1 MEDSEGH
8 SSAHQGSGDGAMST
22 MNLYATLGLSPEDV
36 DALAQIPENEISV
49 ETLPYLIMK
58 LKAKRAKQEEQGQAS
73 PKGDSCQEDTDDGDL
88 SKQDSPPE
96 VPRRS
101 NSHCDTDYRRAEIH
115 SRPERTE
122 SRRGSR
128 HTRPSMEKPSDSQQ
142 KIPFS
147 YQVDDF
153 HGVVPKIYPH
163 TCSLCLCM
171 LNSNKVS
178 FVIFQN
184 SCCWTVFLLSF

>member
-1 MEDSEGH
+1 
-8 SSAHQGSGDGAMST
+8 MST

-49 ETLPYLIMK
+49 ETLPYLIMQ

-73 PKGDSCQEDTDDGDL
+73 PKRDSRQEDTDGIL
-88 SKQDSPPE
+88 SKRDSPPA
-96 VPRRS
+96 VPHRS
-101 NSHCDTDYRRAEIH
+101 NSHCDTDYRRVEIH
-115 SRPERTE
+115 SRPGRRPQRTE
-122 SRRGSR
+122 ARRGSR
-128 HTRPSMEKPSDSQQ
+128 HTRPPIEKPSDSQQ
-142 KIPFS
+142 KIPFP

-184 SCCWTVFLLSF
+184 SCCWTVSISF